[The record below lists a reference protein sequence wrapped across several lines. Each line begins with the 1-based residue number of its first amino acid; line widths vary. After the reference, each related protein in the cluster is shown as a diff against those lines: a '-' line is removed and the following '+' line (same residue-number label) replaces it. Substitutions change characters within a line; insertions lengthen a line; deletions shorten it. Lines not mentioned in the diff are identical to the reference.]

1 MNTLVFHIGIPKT
14 GSSAIQ
20 VFLARNSAALLRQ
33 GFDYLNIGEFNMG
46 VAGKISSGN
55 GAYLARCL
63 LPEGAHAKI
72 VQSERHLAEALKAIK
87 ASNAET
93 GIISSEM
100 FVDADPQLMG
110 NFLESLR
117 NIGVRPRVFYFIRAQ
132 DQFLM
137 SSYVQQVKRHQYT
150 GDPNEFALRVMKNI
164 SHIRYHSYYRSMCD
178 LVGAENV
185 IVRTFEGSQG
195 RADGLLH
202 SILRALSINAAGLEF
217 GTPDVN
223 TSISGPELKLMLAMN
238 KFKPRMQFSDMVVQ
252 NAQLRG
258 TSKSGTA
265 HSLLT
270 AEALSTIGAFFD
282 EENRLLASSYFHRD
296 QLFPRMA
303 ETAASTS
310 PGDPRT
316 DELSASDLV
325 DFFGALIVRMDE
337 RIAQLERGAGAQKG
351 TGTAQ
356 SGS

>member
-1 MNTLVFHIGIPKT
+1 MNTIVFHIGIPKT

-20 VFLARNSAALLRQ
+20 VFLARNCPALLKQ

-55 GAYLARCL
+55 GAFLARCL

-72 VQSERHLAEALKAIK
+72 VQPERHLAEALKAIK
-87 ASNAET
+87 ASEAAT

-110 NFLESLR
+110 AFLDTLR
-117 NIGVRPRVFYFIRAQ
+117 NIGIRPRVFYFIRAQ

-150 GDPNEFALRVMKNI
+150 GDANEFALRVMKNI
-164 SHIRYHSYYRSMCD
+164 AHIRYHSYYRSMCD

-195 RADGLLH
+195 KADGLLH

-217 GTPDVN
+217 GTLDVN

-258 TSKSGTA
+258 TSKSGTV

-270 AEALSTIGAFFD
+270 AEAISTINEFFE
-282 EENRLLASSYFHRD
+282 EENRQLAKSYFHRD
-296 QLFPRMA
+296 QLFPRPS
-303 ETAASTS
+303 ETAAPPS
-310 PGDPRT
+310 PSDLGLD
-316 DELSASDLV
+316 DFNASDLV

-337 RIAQLERGAGAQKG
+337 RIAQLERAAGAHKAAG
-351 TGTAQ
+351 PSA
-356 SGS
+356 S